1 MLDAALQPLQH
12 RILAPMA
19 RVIVARGGQADGVT
33 STGFALGLGALPLI
47 VNEAYL
53 PALALILLNR
63 LMDGL
68 DGEIARL
75 TTPTD
80 RGAFL
85 DIAFD
90 FFLYAAIPLAFAIA
104 DPANNALAAAVVI
117 TSFVGT
123 GSSFLAFAVIAEKR
137 GLPASAYTGKGIHYL
152 SGLTEG
158 TETVAFLVAI
168 CVFPGYFAE
177 IAYVFAIACLIT
189 TLTRWIQGMKTFGS
203 KGDAS

>member
-12 RILAPMA
+12 RILVPMA
-19 RVIVARGGQADGVT
+19 RQIVARGGRADT
-33 STGFALGLGALPLI
+33 LTLTGFALGLGALPLI
-47 VNEAYL
+47 MNEAYFA
-53 PALALILLNR
+53 ALVLIMLNR

-68 DGEIARL
+68 DGEVARL

-85 DIAFD
+85 DIALD
-90 FFLYAAIPLAFAIA
+90 FFFYATIPLAFAIA
-104 DPANNALAAAVVI
+104 DPAGNALAAAVVI

-123 GSSFLAFAVIAEKR
+123 GSSFLAFAVIAEKH

-158 TETVAFLVAI
+158 TETVVFLIAI

-177 IAYVFAIACLIT
+177 IAYGFAIACLIT
-189 TLTRWIQGMKTFGS
+189 TFTRWAQGMKAFG
-203 KGDAS
+203 GTGAAS